1 MICSVD
7 LSTRNRPPSPLFSS
21 SIEKDGMNGHIHIQ
35 DMNEYAISLK
45 LRPLKMSVCIAK
57 YEVSYELA

>member
-1 MICSVD
+1 
-7 LSTRNRPPSPLFSS
+7 
-21 SIEKDGMNGHIHIQ
+21 MNGHIHIH